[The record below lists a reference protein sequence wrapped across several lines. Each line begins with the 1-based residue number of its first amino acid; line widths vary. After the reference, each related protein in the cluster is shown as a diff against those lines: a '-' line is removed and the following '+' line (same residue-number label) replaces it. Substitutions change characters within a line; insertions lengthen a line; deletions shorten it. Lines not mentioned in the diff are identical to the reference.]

1 MTVFAPSPFNR
12 RSAGGRSLRGA
23 HKRGLALKK
32 KLLAAALLAIVPLGA
47 ANAMDVATFLGK
59 ADALQKKG
67 MMALMSSDYKLLKS
81 EIQTNGAALRAERLA
96 AERAGKKP
104 AYCPPAKQSLTSNEV
119 LAAFRTIPVAQR
131 PQIQVKDA
139 LRALMARK
147 YPCRG

>member
-1 MTVFAPSPFNR
+1 
-12 RSAGGRSLRGA
+12 
-23 HKRGLALKK
+23 LKK
-32 KLLAAALLAIVPLGA
+32 KLLAAAMLAVVPLGA

-67 MMALMSSDYKLLKS
+67 MMALMSSDLKLLKS

>member
-81 EIQTNGAALRAERLA
+81 EIQTNGAACGPSAWPPSVPARSRLLSARQAEPHQQRGPCRLPHHPRGATAANPGQGRA
-96 AERAGKKP
+96 
-104 AYCPPAKQSLTSNEV
+104 S
-119 LAAFRTIPVAQR
+119 
-131 PQIQVKDA
+131 
-139 LRALMARK
+139 ALMARK